1 MVKSLLISN
10 NLQRHWLVGLVI
22 KTLRGRNERGG
33 EREVRRRGEGGE
45 REGRGRGEGGRE
57 R

>member
-10 NLQRHWLVGLVI
+10 DLQRHWLVGLVI

-33 EREVRRRGEGGE
+33 EREVRRREGEVRGREGGE
-45 REGRGRGEGGRE
+45 RGGEG
-57 R
+57 